1 MSKNDVAFKITIFG
15 TSQGGYLESYPGV
28 LNVEHLERKEPVS
41 I

>member
-1 MSKNDVAFKITIFG
+1 VG

-28 LNVEHLERKEPVS
+28 LNVEHLERREPVS